1 MKTLIYIEDVFE
13 GSAEQFTDCFFT
25 LGDLTK
31 LTMKQIEDEVIDWCK
46 QMCWNLLCV
55 TEVPD
60 EHFDGIM
67 RSYGK

>member
-13 GSAEQFTDCFFT
+13 GSAEQFSDCFFT
-25 LGDLTK
+25 LGTLGVIN
-31 LTMKQIEDEVIDWCK
+31 IEDEVIVWCK

-55 TEVPD
+55 IEVPD
-60 EHFDGIM
+60 EHFDNIM